1 MCLSCPSSRG
11 PEPARPLPRHA
22 ILIVPWSP
30 ICPPHRWQIISPKG
44 NRQSATYLSFQR
56 FRRTFRIKS
65 KLLGKPLT
73 LWFLPTASTS
83 SPATPLQAPC
93 TQDLSKCATCCSW
106 NIPPFLPLLFS
117 VDLLRQP
124 FPPGSHLVQKASPD
138 FSRQLG
144 TSSSLFPQDL
154 VHIMILYLLL
164 DDYKYLCLY
173 SVSPTKL

>member
-1 MCLSCPSSRG
+1 MSFSVCFFNM
-11 PEPARPLPRHA
+11 EHA
-22 ILIVPWSP
+22 GSTP
-30 ICPPHRWQIISPKG
+30 
-44 NRQSATYLSFQR
+44 F
-56 FRRTFRIKS
+56 
-65 KLLGKPLT
+65 LL
-73 LWFLPTASTS
+73 
-83 SPATPLQAPC
+83 
-93 TQDLSKCATCCSW
+93 
-106 NIPPFLPLLFS
+106 FLPLLFS